1 MLTRPV
7 DLMTF
12 SDLSVVVSKLEYHS
26 GEYPRVP
33 PKLNSYI
40 PERQYF
46 DFPAGCGS
54 F

>member
-1 MLTRPV
+1 MEVTQQQSV
-7 DLMTF
+7 TMTF
-12 SDLSVVVSKLEYHS
+12 SVVVSKLEYHS
-26 GEYPRVP
+26 GEYPRVS